1 MARIRTIKPEFWED
15 EKIGKLPI
23 PCRLFF
29 IGCWNFADDFG
40 VIKGNAALLKSQ
52 IFPYDENLRVSEI
65 KKWID
70 SLVDARMLVPI
81 IHAEES
87 YYFIRTFRSHQIL
100 DKRYDK
106 SYIGKE
112 IAKDLYSKEGK
123 YYITLDNS
131 IKSVIS
137 NKVIGYARV
146 STRNQLDGNSLEQQ
160 LGLITNRYPTAI
172 VYEES
177 KSSMKERK
185 VFKKVIEALNE
196 GDTLVVTTLD
206 RFCRTVKEGLEII
219 DLLMDKGVR
228 IHILNMGLIEDTPM
242 GRLIVTNLLAFAE
255 FERSMIVERT
265 QTGKAIAKT
274 KEGWKEGRPK
284 LYTNEQL
291 DNALSMLTVNGG
303 NRSYKEVERLL
314 GISKSTLIRENS
326 KRKFENDICR

>member
-1 MARIRTIKPEFWED
+1 MEKFLSEIVENHKSDRYTREIYQFED
-15 EKIGKLPI
+15 IEITVLQNGDKIVVWG
-23 PCRLFF
+23 F
-29 IGCWNFADDFG
+29 NY
-40 VIKGNAALLKSQ
+40 KSQ
-52 IFPYDENLRVSEI
+52 RFLNLGS
-65 KKWID
+65 KKY
-70 SLVDARMLVPI
+70 S
-81 IHAEES
+81 
-87 YYFIRTFRSHQIL
+87 IL
-100 DKRYDK
+100 
-106 SYIGKE
+106 ITGFKE

-314 GISKSTLIRENS
+314 GISKSTLIRENN
-326 KRKFENDICR
+326 KRKVEIVNNHS